1 MQALEEEGNAEKHQL
16 AAMHQQRVL
25 AHINQ
30 RKREAMTCYTQAL
43 TEQSPNVRL
52 ARRVKTNRAATE
64 QPPVNPT
71 NHHPCPCFFPLFFIA
86 ISCRVTAW
94 RSACRSCCAPCTRI
108 VLMPWPITVTCWRPV
123 VKLDWTPLLRNV
135 HEPWSDLWTLTGL

>member
-43 TEQSPNVRL
+43 TEQPPNVIKIFFSNFFVSSFL
-52 ARRVKTNRAATE
+52 AMRFQE
-64 QPPVNPT
+64 
-71 NHHPCPCFFPLFFIA
+71 I
-86 ISCRVTAW
+86 
-94 RSACRSCCAPCTRI
+94 
-108 VLMPWPITVTCWRPV
+108 
-123 VKLDWTPLLRNV
+123 D
-135 HEPWSDLWTLTGL
+135 

>member
-43 TEQSPNVRL
+43 TEQMPNVSIFTDRPQTL
-52 ARRVKTNRAATE
+52 KEAFLTI
-64 QPPVNPT
+64 
-71 NHHPCPCFFPLFFIA
+71 FLFD
-86 ISCRVTAW
+86 S
-94 RSACRSCCAPCTRI
+94 
-108 VLMPWPITVTCWRPV
+108 
-123 VKLDWTPLLRNV
+123 
-135 HEPWSDLWTLTGL
+135 

>member
-43 TEQSPNVRL
+43 TEQIPNVSKLFSMDVWVCRKTFEGNVKITFIHYL
-52 ARRVKTNRAATE
+52 SRR
-64 QPPVNPT
+64 
-71 NHHPCPCFFPLFFIA
+71 IA
-86 ISCRVTAW
+86 
-94 RSACRSCCAPCTRI
+94 
-108 VLMPWPITVTCWRPV
+108 
-123 VKLDWTPLLRNV
+123 LRNV
-135 HEPWSDLWTLTGL
+135 YKNYSALCTRTVLTLWHIIVIY

>member
-43 TEQSPNVRL
+43 TEQMPNV
-52 ARRVKTNRAATE
+52 
-64 QPPVNPT
+64 
-71 NHHPCPCFFPLFFIA
+71 CISMSCFFRPFFG
-86 ISCRVTAW
+86 T
-94 RSACRSCCAPCTRI
+94 
-108 VLMPWPITVTCWRPV
+108 
-123 VKLDWTPLLRNV
+123 KF
-135 HEPWSDLWTLTGL
+135 